1 MHTLLDPMALL
12 QIVGLYGVPLIIFA
26 ETGLFFGFFFPGD
39 SLLFAAG
46 ILASQGIFAVEMLLL
61 LTTVAAIVGD
71 TVGYWFG
78 HRVGRRLFQKE
89 DSLLFKRRYLEKT
102 EAFYAKYGPKTII
115 LARFVPIVR
124 TFAPILAGTAQ
135 MQYRKFF
142 LYNVFGGIIW
152 TSVNILAG
160 YFLGATV
167 PGIERHLPWI
177 IAAIVAFSLIP
188 IFIEIFLRRKK

>member
-1 MHTLLDPMALL
+1 MALL

-46 ILASQGIFAVEMLLL
+46 ILASQGIFAVEMLLI

-71 TVGYWFG
+71 SVGYWFG

-89 DSLLFKRRYLEKT
+89 DSLFFKRRYLEKT

-142 LYNVFGGIIW
+142 FYNVFGGIVW

-160 YFLGATV
+160 YFLGAAV
-167 PGIERHLPWI
+167 PGIEKHLPWI
-177 IAAIVAFSLIP
+177 IAVIIVLSLVP
-188 IFIEIFLRRKK
+188 IFIEMFLQRKK